1 MKLYDGGRTPNPRR
15 VRIFL
20 AEKGLSIPLE
30 QIDISK
36 LEHRTDA
43 FTAKNPMQRIP
54 VLELDDGSMISESV
68 AICRYFEETN
78 PEPPLFGRDP
88 KDCAVVEM
96 WNRRMDIGLYESV
109 AAVFRHSHPFMAS
122 MEIPQVPD
130 WAESNRAKV
139 NQYLQMLDQQLSHH
153 EFITGAHY
161 TIADITAQVAI
172 DFMRLP
178 KLALPSESMNIK
190 RWHAAVSA
198 RPSATA

>member
-20 AEKGLSIPLE
+20 AEKGLSLPLE
-30 QIDISK
+30 PIDISK
-36 LEHRTDA
+36 LEQRTDA

-54 VLELDDGSMISESV
+54 ILELDDGSVISESV

-78 PEPPLFGRDP
+78 PKPPLFGRNP

-96 WNRRMDIGLYESV
+96 WNRRMELGLYESI
-109 AAVFRHSHPFMAS
+109 AAVFRHSHPFMAT
-122 MEIPQVPD
+122 MEVPQVPD
-130 WAESNRAKV
+130 WAESNRSKV
-139 NQYLQMLDQQLSHH
+139 QQYLQILDKQLGEH
-153 EFITGAHY
+153 EFITGSHY

-178 KLALPSESMNIK
+178 KIALPEECINIK

-198 RPSATA
+198 RPSASA

>member
-20 AEKGLSIPLE
+20 AEKGLSVQLE
-30 QIDISK
+30 PIDISK
-36 LEHRTDA
+36 FEQRTDA

-54 VLELDDGSMISESV
+54 VLELDDGSVISESV

-78 PEPPLFGRDP
+78 PEPPLFGRNP

-96 WNRRMDIGLYESV
+96 WNRRMELGLYESI
-109 AAVFRHSHPFMAS
+109 AAVFRHSHPFMAT
-122 MEIPQVPD
+122 MEVPQVPD
-130 WAESNRAKV
+130 WAESNRSKV
-139 NQYLQMLDQQLSHH
+139 QQYLQILDKQLTEH
-153 EFITGAHY
+153 EFITGSYY

-178 KLALPSESMNIK
+178 KIALPEECTNIK
-190 RWHAAVSA
+190 RWHATVSA
-198 RPSATA
+198 RPSASA